1 VGLIRSNNAEPKCSG
16 KSCGKLAPTRL
27 KILYIVNKTGFF
39 CDFCSQHLAKR
50 TGYQRRRKSLD
61 MQKLTDSNDDEDIS
75 SIFETATAKIECI
88 ICDDSHYR
96 VLPVS

>member
-1 VGLIRSNNAEPKCSG
+1 
-16 KSCGKLAPTRL
+16 
-27 KILYIVNKTGFF
+27 
-39 CDFCSQHLAKR
+39 
-50 TGYQRRRKSLD
+50 
-61 MQKLTDSNDDEDIS
+61 MQEELTDSNDDEDIS